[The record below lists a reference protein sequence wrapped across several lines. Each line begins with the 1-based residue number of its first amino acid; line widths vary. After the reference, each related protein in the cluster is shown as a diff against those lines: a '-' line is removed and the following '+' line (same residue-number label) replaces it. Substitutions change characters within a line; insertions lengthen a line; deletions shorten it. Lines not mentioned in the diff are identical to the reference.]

1 METLQRI
8 QSRMNSLRT
17 VGPEEDCAFL
27 YHPHPMTATTSKG
40 DDVRVSA
47 VLQASDLGDETYL
60 PVFGGCLVWTAVPS
74 LGPPNH
80 DEFCVLSRNGAIGNA
95 RMCSKFAVA
104 HATTPRTD

>member
-1 METLQRI
+1 MEVLQRVRLSI
-8 QSRMNSLRT
+8 HNLRT
-17 VGPEEDCAFL
+17 VGPEEDCAL
-27 YHPHPMTATTSKG
+27 LCRPHPLTTTTSKG

-47 VLQASDLGDETYL
+47 VLQASDMDDEVYL

-80 DEFCVLSRNGAIGNA
+80 DEFCLFSRYGAIGNA

-104 HATTPRTD
+104 HSTTPRTE